1 MKTKYLCEPTVVTN
15 NYVSMCSVKVFN
27 YHLLCKYVI
36 LELVFVLEEMVLSM
50 EAGTNNVVVLYR
62 KK

>member
-15 NYVSMCSVKVFN
+15 NYFSMCLVKVFN

-36 LELVFVLEEMVLSM
+36 LELVFVLEERVLRFS
-50 EAGTNNVVVLYR
+50 GRCWY
-62 KK
+62 K